1 MHSVNNPLVSVIVP
15 AYNAAASIEQC
26 IESIENQ
33 DGVSFEAIV
42 INDGS
47 SDATASILEEL
58 ARSRSWLI
66 AINREN
72 SGVSAARNA
81 GMKAAT
87 GRFLTFLDADD
98 MLAPGALHALVSA
111 ITAANANLVYGAY
124 ESFGEQ
130 ASPRRVTEFT
140 EKWNVSVRSGRD
152 VLPLLLSLADDT
164 PSGAAWRILFE
175 VEYLQKLGVKFPE
188 GICMSEDYCF
198 MLWVLASNPLVSV
211 TDKVVYRYR
220 MHSESA
226 TSKYMPSMRH
236 DMDYVNSQ
244 IFEICKDM
252 PYSMAL
258 YRDCVAN
265 TCLTVAQNELMNPK
279 RKGRTKRCKQIFALD
294 GYRRAVGQI
303 SGRST
308 LTTAKALLLKVA
320 CHFPLLGT
328 LLLEAFQ
335 TLKSIS
341 L

>member
-1 MHSVNNPLVSVIVP
+1 MNNPLVSVIVP
-15 AYNAAASIEQC
+15 AYNAAASIKQC

-33 DGVSFEAIV
+33 VGVSFEAIV

-58 ARSRSWLI
+58 ARSRPWLI
-66 AINREN
+66 VINRKN

-81 GMKAAT
+81 GMKAAS

-111 ITAANANLVYGAY
+111 ITTANTNLVYGAY
-124 ESFGEQ
+124 EAFGKHI
-130 ASPRRVTEFT
+130 SPRRIAEFS
-140 EKWNVSVRSGRD
+140 EEWNTSVHSGRD

-175 VEYLQKLGVKFPE
+175 KDYLQKLGVKFPE
-188 GICMSEDYCF
+188 GIRMSEDYCF
-198 MLWVLASNPLVSV
+198 MLWVLASDPLVSV

-226 TSKYMPSMRH
+226 TSKYMPSMRN

-244 IFEICKDM
+244 IFEICKDI
-252 PYSMAL
+252 PYLMEF
-258 YRDCVAN
+258 YQDCVAN
-265 TCLTVAQNELMNPK
+265 TCLTVAQNELMNPM
-279 RKGRTKRCKQIFALD
+279 RKGRTRRCKQIFNLD
-294 GYRRAVGQI
+294 EYRRAVRQI

-308 LTTAKALLLKVA
+308 LTSAKTLVLKVA
-320 CHFPLLGT
+320 YRSPLLGT
-328 LLLEAFQ
+328 LFLEAFQ
-335 TLKSIS
+335 AMKSVS
-341 L
+341 R